1 MKILGVYH
9 YKPPDQCSLFCT
21 FQEVYTI
28 CEMVSKY
35 SAPQALRKSITIS
48 RRPQPLW
55 LDSNEKASGK
65 AGAVQTI
72 ELIEPNYYMQK
83 TYSAKSGY

>member
-1 MKILGVYH
+1 MMN
-9 YKPPDQCSLFCT
+9 
-21 FQEVYTI
+21 
-28 CEMVSKY
+28 MVSKY

-48 RRPQPLW
+48 RRSQPLW
-55 LDSNEKASGK
+55 LDSNKKVSVK

-72 ELIEPNYYMQK
+72 ESIEPNHYMQK